1 MTQPIPPKTDETA
14 ETRPDGMEK
23 APESPVSEDV
33 TAQMAMSQDAAKPDA
48 PAEPVIPETPKV
60 AAPEASG
67 SKTASQASAAKA
79 VPARRG
85 GFLGMVLGGVCAAA
99 LGAGATIY
107 LLPKL
112 PPDWLPPVAPA
123 VDIAPLEAELAAQK
137 AEIAQLTQKLA
148 AAAKPAP
155 AVDLTPLEERISA
168 LEAAPPAEAVA
179 APAQDMSAMEAEI
192 AQLRQMIVDGSGAGA
207 AQEQIAAAAN
217 AAAERIAAAE
227 KQAQDLQAESHA
239 AAKRALAQAALS
251 HLRASLETG
260 APAES
265 AKADLAEAGI
275 ELPAALSGPVPSLIE
290 LRASFAEPARQAL
303 AVARRET
310 AGSGTLERLGAF
322 FMAQTGARS
331 LSPQEGSDPDAV
343 LSRAE
348 AAVQSGDVA
357 TALTEIA
364 ALPEA
369 AQAELSA
376 WVSDAKA
383 YQAAGDALG
392 ALSAGLK

>member
-1 MTQPIPPKTDETA
+1 VTQPIPPKTDETA
-14 ETRPDGMEK
+14 ETQPEGMEN
-23 APESPVSEDV
+23 APKSPVSEDM
-33 TAQMAMSQDAAKPDA
+33 TAEPAMPYGAGMPDA
-48 PAEPVIPETPKV
+48 SAETVIPETPK
-60 AAPEASG
+60 AATAEASG
-67 SKTASQASAAKA
+67 SKTASQTSAVKA

-99 LGAGATIY
+99 LGAGAVIY

-112 PPDWLPPVAPA
+112 PPEWLPPIAPA

-155 AVDLTPLEERISA
+155 VVDLAPLEDRISA
-168 LEAAPPAEAVA
+168 LEAAPPAEAVV

-207 AQEQIAAAAN
+207 AQEQIAAAAK
-217 AAAERIAAAE
+217 AASERIAAAE
-227 KQAQDLQAESHA
+227 KQAQGLQAESQA

-310 AGSGTLERLGAF
+310 AGTGTLERLGAF

-343 LSRAE
+343 LSRAD
-348 AAVQSGDVA
+348 AGLQSGDVA

-364 ALPEA
+364 ALPET